1 MQLPSSL
8 RDICSVIGEQKTIE
22 LVNAI
27 GGQRVWIPRKS
38 SPNSFLFKILGYEAA
53 CKLSSLCGGSQIVIP
68 LCVAMKK
75 VDRDV
80 QIRRDRA
87 SLSINELVAK
97 YGISD
102 RQIRAICNAKNTV

>member
-8 RDICSVIGEQKTIE
+8 RDISSAIGEQKTIE

-27 GGQRVWIPRKS
+27 AGQRVWIRRKP
-38 SPNSFLFKILGYEAA
+38 SPDWFLSKILGYEAA

-68 LCVAMKK
+68 LCVAMKR

-87 SLSINELVAK
+87 SLSISELVAK
-97 YGISD
+97 YGIAD
-102 RQIRAICNAKNTV
+102 RQVRKILNAKQAV